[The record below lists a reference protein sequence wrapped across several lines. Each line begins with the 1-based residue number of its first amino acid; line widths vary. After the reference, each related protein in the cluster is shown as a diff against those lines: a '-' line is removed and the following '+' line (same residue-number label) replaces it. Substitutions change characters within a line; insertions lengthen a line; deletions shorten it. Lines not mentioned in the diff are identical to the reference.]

1 MPEDTR
7 HRLLRYLNDAHAMEA
22 GGFTALQVSADRAA
36 DAEAR
41 SLFNELSG
49 IARTQIDRLAA
60 RIEALGGNVAVNKS
74 LFNSMMA
81 KGHRLTNAFHDQAD
95 KDTQEVIK
103 AASLSWLEVGAYT
116 SLSAYSRAIGDEQT
130 ATLGDTLA
138 AEERLAADRLNRLI
152 PRLAVIP
159 ATQPDLYADRDRERS
174 YSSGGTATIVS
185 SGAMIP
191 ALALGGAA
199 LVTWAIM
206 RSRNGENGGSGG
218 GGGRGSFYSGG
229 GWERSS
235 ATRYG
240 AARTGNERGM
250 DYERRDDYGRSDY
263 DRQQQQQPASWSGD
277 AATTGTTA
285 TSGQNT
291 LTSASASGT
300 ESDMGSGSAT
310 GTGSTTRKRSSGKT
324 GSASSSP
331 SDMTAGVGTDEQT
344 GQTG

>member
-7 HRLLRYLNDAHAMEA
+7 HRLLRYLNDAHAMEV
-22 GGFTALQVSADRAA
+22 GGLTALQDSADRTA
-36 DAEAR
+36 DPEAR

-60 RIEALGGNVAVNKS
+60 RIESLGGNVAVNKS
-74 LFNSMMA
+74 LFNSMLA

-103 AASLSWLEVGAYT
+103 AAGMSWLEVGAYT

-138 AEERLAADRLNRLI
+138 EEERLAADRLNRLI

-174 YSSGGTATIVS
+174 YSSGGGPTAMVS

-206 RSRNGENGGSGG
+206 RSRGSGSSGGSGDY
-218 GGGRGSFYSGG
+218 YSGSG

-240 AARTGNERGM
+240 ATRSGYDRGM
-250 DYERRDDYGRSDY
+250 DY
-263 DRQQQQQPASWSGD
+263 DRQQQQPASWSGD

-285 TSGQNT
+285 TSGQNSF
-291 LTSASASGT
+291 TSASTSGTAGSASSTGSDLGTGSASGI
-300 ESDMGSGSAT
+300 GSTS
-310 GTGSTTRKRSSGKT
+310 GTGSTTRKRSSGRT
-324 GSASSSP
+324 GSASSS
-331 SDMTAGVGTDEQT
+331 STDMTAGAGTDEQT